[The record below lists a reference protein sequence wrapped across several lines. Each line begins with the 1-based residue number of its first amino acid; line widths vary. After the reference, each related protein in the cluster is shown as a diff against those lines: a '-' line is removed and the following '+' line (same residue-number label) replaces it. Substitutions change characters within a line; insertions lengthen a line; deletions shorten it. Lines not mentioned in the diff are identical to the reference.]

1 MTNTTK
7 FTFIVTR
14 YQGKAFLEDTMYPT
28 TKEAIDDIATG
39 QVDAHTIEKVVEID
53 LEIGTSR
60 DVTRF
65 VAIEV
70 WRILDSNNDYAWRDM
85 RNWLESFDL
94 DCKHLNG
101 ETGDLARDFYGR

>member
-1 MTNTTK
+1 M
-7 FTFIVTR
+7 FIVTLN
-14 YQGKAFLEDTMYPT
+14 YNAKTYANETVYPT
-28 TKEAIDDIATG
+28 IEEVIADIASG
-39 QVDAHTIEKVVEID
+39 QIDADTINKIID
-53 LEIGTSR
+53 INLTASTSH
-60 DVTRF
+60 DVTQF

-94 DCKHLNG
+94 DCEHLNG